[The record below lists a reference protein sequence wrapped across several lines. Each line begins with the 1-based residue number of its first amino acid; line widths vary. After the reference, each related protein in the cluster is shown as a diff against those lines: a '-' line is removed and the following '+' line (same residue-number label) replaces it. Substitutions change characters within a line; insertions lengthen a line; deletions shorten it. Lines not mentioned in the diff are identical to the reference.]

1 MCAVLHQYRPVA
13 GNRGGLP
20 GKLDISLEMG
30 PTGDLW
36 ETQAAIAVQQE
47 RLHKLVSACGAFPSL
62 SVPGR
67 NRTCDLLL
75 RRQSLY
81 PTELRGQDEASSES
95 HT

>member
-1 MCAVLHQYRPVA
+1 MWMPVWAVLHQYRPVA
-13 GNRGGLP
+13 ANEGGLA
-20 GKLDISLEMG
+20 GKVDISLEMG

-47 RLHKLVSACGAFPSL
+47 RPHKPVSACRDFHSL

-75 RRQSLY
+75 RRQ
-81 PTELRGQDEASSES
+81 
-95 HT
+95 